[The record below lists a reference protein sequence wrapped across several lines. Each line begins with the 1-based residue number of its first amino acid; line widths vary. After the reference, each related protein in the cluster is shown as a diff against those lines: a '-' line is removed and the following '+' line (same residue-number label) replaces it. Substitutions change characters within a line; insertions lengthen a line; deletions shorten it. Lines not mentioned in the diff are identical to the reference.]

1 MFSYC
6 CADVAGSLEGR
17 WHGCWV
23 CIPLGAAINQGH
35 TAEKVLEDELSLAAK
50 LPSSQKRWEL
60 CLLLMLRAVDGIPF
74 CILDMCLWERE
85 GAECLTACPNCS
97 VSTVWKSFWVLLSRL
112 LVSPDTLHGPRRG
125 WHRAIPAAVCPLWAG
140 AVFVW
145 SLRSG
150 GKRTGNDARCTLHAY
165 LTAALHSSAF
175 QEERLHYLPFPG
187 LSGAVQKLFTRCQLR
202 AGRRL
207 RTGCVKEPPLLGGKM
222 NFMSDEIEEDF
233 WGLGGFEVISEF
245 CAQLPRKHLLR
256 TWAHSAFPRP
266 YGVWIPDG
274 VVQFMGSSQ
283 WHKQQLPVNLMFIP
297 LYPLP
302 VCLIL
307 RCSREREA
315 AEGYICCGGT
325 SRYFK
330 GNASLLLHLKGCA

>member
-74 CILDMCLWERE
+74 CILNMCLWERE
-85 GAECLTACPNCS
+85 AAECLTACPNCS

-112 LVSPDTLHGPRRG
+112 LVSPDTLHGPRSG

-140 AVFVW
+140 TVFVW

-207 RTGCVKEPPLLGGKM
+207 RTGCVKEPPLWGGKM
-222 NFMSDEIEEDF
+222 NFYVG
-233 WGLGGFEVISEF
+233 WNRGG
-245 CAQLPRKHLLR
+245 LLR
-256 TWAHSAFPRP
+256 PGWIWGYLWVLCSASKEAPAENMSSLCVSQTLQSVNSWWCSRV
-266 YGVWIPDG
+266 YG
-274 VVQFMGSSQ
+274 
-283 WHKQQLPVNLMFIP
+283 QLPVAQTA
-297 LYPLP
+297 
-302 VCLIL
+302 VAC
-307 RCSREREA
+307 
-315 AEGYICCGGT
+315 
-325 SRYFK
+325 
-330 GNASLLLHLKGCA
+330 